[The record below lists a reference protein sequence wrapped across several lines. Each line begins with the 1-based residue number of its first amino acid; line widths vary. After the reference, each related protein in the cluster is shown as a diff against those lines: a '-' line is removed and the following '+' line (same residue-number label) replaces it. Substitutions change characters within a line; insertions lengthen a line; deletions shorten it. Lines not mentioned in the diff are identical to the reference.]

1 MKHLGRFYYRWLFF
15 FFFNPRLML
24 SRVGGN
30 HGSGGDHGVKNHRT
44 RVRSFCF
51 LIVGQG
57 RRDVV
62 RAACERVMDILYV
75 NDVQFHGTMVTS
87 GGCCNEE
94 WGMKRESGGMNEPT
108 RKLGGGIRDE
118 YGWNFPPFLSP
129 CRDEGGGVEEGGG
142 NRRRWKREEEKR
154 KNFLEQ
160 RK

>member
-44 RVRSFCF
+44 RVRFCF

-87 GGCCNEE
+87 GGCRNEE
-94 WGMKRESGGMNEPT
+94 
-108 RKLGGGIRDE
+108 
-118 YGWNFPPFLSP
+118 
-129 CRDEGGGVEEGGG
+129 
-142 NRRRWKREEEKR
+142 
-154 KNFLEQ
+154 
-160 RK
+160 